1 MWAMEEHC
9 CIHYF
14 SISIKYH
21 GQAIYKRKCS
31 DELTVL
37 GDQSSCWYGEY
48 MAVESVERQI
58 YLQALPH
65 DTPPRTKPHLPILPI
80 QFHQTEMKHLNL
92 QAYGGIL
99 IQTITTSYWLD
110 PHGLLS
116 LLYYITQYH
125 LPWVTLPTMPSY
137 INHQLRQYSVD
148 FPTVQFYRSVF
159 IIKIPSP
166 DMCRCVSRWQNQPA
180 QLCVLDVFS
189 FMDSS

>member
-116 LLYYITQYH
+116 LLYYNKTQDHQPRGVPTHNILSPPPSITCLQ
-125 LPWVTLPTMPSY
+125 PSLMGAFS
-137 INHQLRQYSVD
+137 HSE
-148 FPTVQFYRSVF
+148 FPPLKCLAIALSG
-159 IIKIPSP
+159 
-166 DMCRCVSRWQNQPA
+166 
-180 QLCVLDVFS
+180 
-189 FMDSS
+189 